1 MKKLIILGVI
11 AAGLYFV
18 IPGEPSTES
27 IVSEMDFDPQIMYQG
42 ESFHSD
48 WATDTESIKG
58 YVRRVDRHYDENIPI
73 VTFNL
78 VITTGEFNDPDIV
91 NVRYKGGGNY
101 FWSSKTQPEG
111 SILFFHTV
119 PNSMRSQSKLD
130 KIKEGDSVEILAKV
144 SENSEISSDSGA
156 FVKLMH
162 SNHKFI
168 LVEDVR

>member
-1 MKKLIILGVI
+1 M
-11 AAGLYFV
+11 
-18 IPGEPSTES
+18 
-27 IVSEMDFDPQIMYQG
+27 
-42 ESFHSD
+42 SD
-48 WATDTESIKG
+48 I
-58 YVRRVDRHYDENIPI
+58 RV
-73 VTFNL
+73 
-78 VITTGEFNDPDIV
+78 
-91 NVRYKGGGNY
+91 GGNY